1 MTQSAKR
8 TIELDVDGEIIEVA
22 VRPHHLLVDVLREG
36 CGRISVKEGCES
48 ANCGACTV
56 LIDGQPTL
64 SCITLAVDAV
74 GHPRTLGDRPL
85 TRLRHRDDPGAAV
98 GAGRPPL
105 GEPGPFQRVDRDHH
119 RGLVQVG
126 DLREL
131 DLGALGLQRV
141 EQHAV
146 LARRDVDLGEGGR
159 HPRGERVAG
168 LGEQQGEVDDGTR
181 RGAGAHVVSLPITTV
196 SGLSAHRTICGI
208 ETVLARLSR

>member
-74 GHPRTLGDRPL
+74 GHKIRTAESLSGPDGPL
-85 TRLRHRDDPGAAV
+85 HPLQEAFIQNHAIQCGFCTPGMLLASAALLESTPNPSETEIRSAIGGNLCRCTGYV
-98 GAGRPPL
+98 RIVRAIGEAAQAG
-105 GEPGPFQRVDRDHH
+105 Q
-119 RGLVQVG
+119 
-126 DLREL
+126 
-131 DLGALGLQRV
+131 
-141 EQHAV
+141 
-146 LARRDVDLGEGGR
+146 
-159 HPRGERVAG
+159 
-168 LGEQQGEVDDGTR
+168 
-181 RGAGAHVVSLPITTV
+181 
-196 SGLSAHRTICGI
+196 SAKR
-208 ETVLARLSR
+208 